1 MKKTII
7 GVVIIIV
14 AVAAYFLLKSPTKV
28 VEVRNVETKTET
40 VATTTPEV
48 VVDKTKTVLGKSVE
62 GRDIMAYHFGEG
74 QKEIIF
80 MAGLHGGY
88 SWNTS
93 LLAYELVDYLKAN
106 ASTVP
111 ADLKVTVI
119 PVLNPDGL
127 VKVTGTAEKFAVSDV
142 SKSTATL
149 AAGRFNS
156 NEVDLNRNF
165 DCDWK
170 AVGKWQSRDV
180 SGGTAPFSEPE
191 SAALKNYVESKN
203 PAAVVVWYSAAGG
216 VFASNCYGGVSA
228 ETSALTD
235 LYAKASGY
243 KAYLDFDYYEIT
255 GDVVNWFAKKGVP
268 AVSVL
273 LTNHT
278 DTEWSK
284 NLAGIKAVLSKYSE

>member
-28 VEVRNVETKTET
+28 VEVKNVETKTET
-40 VATTTPEV
+40 VASTTPEV

-142 SKSTATL
+142 SKSTETL
-149 AAGRFNS
+149 VAGRFNS

-180 SGGTAPFSEPE
+180 SGGTSPFSEPE

>member
-28 VEVRNVETKTET
+28 VEVKNVETKTET

-142 SKSTATL
+142 SKSTETL